1 MQGQT
6 NRRAS
11 VIMLRGHGEDRI
23 RQAIQQGLVAKD
35 LQDDVEKVL
44 KDITKA
50 RFDLDV
56 ANKLLEDER
65 KSYIRFEKLYYEA
78 LKAKNREDKRKQK
91 YSDIKM
97 AALFFGVMFIVVLLC
112 MMICRAIFG

>member
-1 MQGQT
+1 
-6 NRRAS
+6 
-11 VIMLRGHGEDRI
+11 MLRGQGEDRL
-23 RQAIQQGLVAKD
+23 RQAMQQGLIAKD
-35 LQDDVEKVL
+35 LQADVDEVL

-56 ANKLLEDER
+56 ANKLLENER

-78 LKAKNREDKRKQK
+78 LKAKSREDNRKQK
-91 YSDIKM
+91 YSDIKTV
-97 AALFFGVMFIVVLLC
+97 AFLFGVMFIVVLLC